1 MMVVAASTGH
11 ARCHHAQASK
21 ACEEECNK
29 LEFQVV
35 LIGSRSDLPGIDRG
49 AGHLATSRNLVV
61 YLERKGYISSDV
73 GQHLRA
79 AKGVTPFF
87 GKFRL
92 HVAI

>member
-35 LIGSRSDLPGIDRG
+35 LIGSRSDLSQEKAQIKSEALPG
-49 AGHLATSRNLVV
+49 
-61 YLERKGYISSDV
+61 
-73 GQHLRA
+73 
-79 AKGVTPFF
+79 
-87 GKFRL
+87 
-92 HVAI
+92 